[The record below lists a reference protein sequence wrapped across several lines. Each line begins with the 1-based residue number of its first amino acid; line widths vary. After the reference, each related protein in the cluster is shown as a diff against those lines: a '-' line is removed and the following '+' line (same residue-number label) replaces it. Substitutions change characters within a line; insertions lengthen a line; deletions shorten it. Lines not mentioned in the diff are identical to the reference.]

1 VKWSEGTTLSLGA
14 KSKTASSLILT
25 WRGDFARLGRRC
37 RMEHWKVLKEM
48 MEKVEKVVA
57 LMMIENDDCDLKVI
71 LANIHNSKLLLERR
85 DYGEMP

>member
-1 VKWSEGTTLSLGA
+1 
-14 KSKTASSLILT
+14 
-25 WRGDFARLGRRC
+25 
-37 RMEHWKVLKEM
+37 MEHWKVLKEM